1 MVSENSSYKRTV
13 FPNGLKIIS
22 EAIPYVRSVS
32 LGLWID
38 VGSRDENEKNAGVSH
53 FIEHMVFKGTRNKDA
68 SQIASYLESVGGILN
83 AFTSREQTCYFAK
96 ILDQHLPRAVD
107 IIFDLAQN
115 ALFDNSQIDKEKRV
129 ILEEIKDIEDAP
141 SDLVHDR
148 FAQAFFGAHPLGRPI
163 LGEKATVKSMGRAA
177 ILRHLNKYYRPDRML
192 VAASGNLDHATLV
205 NLVRQ
210 AFGSGDHDG
219 SLIKRK
225 KPVFRPLRKAIKRKS
240 SQVHICLGVPA
251 RDFND
256 PSRSA
261 MFILNSML
269 GGGMSSRLFQKLRD
283 NLGIVYNVYTYL
295 DYFQDTS
302 VQGIYLATDRKNV
315 RRAIEA
321 VMKEIDRIA
330 SEPLPEAD
338 LCRNKEQ
345 LKGHLMLGLEN
356 TSSRMNRIAK
366 HELLIGRYIP
376 LDETVAGID
385 AVKAEEITELA
396 RELFQ
401 RNRFTAVTMGNVEG
415 DIFSALE

>member
-1 MVSENSSYKRTV
+1 MVTENSSYKRTV

-22 EAIPYVRSVS
+22 EAIPHVRSVS

-53 FIEHMVFKGTRNKDA
+53 FIEHMVFKGTRNRDA
-68 SQIASYLESVGGILN
+68 SQIASYLESVGGVLN

-115 ALFDNSQIDKEKRV
+115 ALFDKSNIDKEKRV

-148 FAQAFFGAHPLGRPI
+148 FARAFFGPHPLGRPI
-163 LGEKATVKSMGRAA
+163 LGEKATVKGMGRVA
-177 ILRHLNKYYRPDRML
+177 ILRHLNKYYHPDRML
-192 VAASGNLDHATLV
+192 VAASGNLDHAALV
-205 NLVRQ
+205 NLVGQ
-210 AFGSGDHDG
+210 AFGAGEHDG
-219 SLIKRK
+219 SPINRKR
-225 KPVFRPLRKAIKRKS
+225 PVFKPLRKAIKRKS

-251 RDFND
+251 REFND

-338 LCRNKEQ
+338 LSRNKEQ

-356 TSSRMNRIAK
+356 TSSRMNRLAK

-376 LDETVAGID
+376 LDETVLGID
-385 AVKAEEITELA
+385 TVKAEEITDLA
-396 RELFQ
+396 RELF
-401 RNRFTAVTMGNVEG
+401 RRDRFTAVTMGNVEG